1 MALDGIEALA
11 PGAEAPDFAL
21 RNEHGETV
29 RLSDYRGEKAVVLL
43 FFPYAFTGVCTG
55 ELCALRDRLP
65 AFVNDEVQLLAVS
78 CDTPFA
84 LRVFADREGFG
95 YPLLSDFWPH
105 GTVARAYGVF
115 DEEKGCAVRGTFII
129 DTAGTVRWTVVN
141 DLPDARDLDEY
152 VTALKALA
160 PA

>member
-11 PGAEAPDFAL
+11 PGAEAPDFVL
-21 RNEHGETV
+21 RDEHGQAV
-29 RLSDYRGEKAVVLL
+29 RLSDFRGEKAVVLL

-65 AFVNDEVQLLAVS
+65 AFVNGEVQLLAVS

-105 GTVARAYGVF
+105 GATARAYGVL
-115 DEEKGCAVRGTFII
+115 DEQKGCAVRGTFII

-141 DLPDARDLDEY
+141 DLPDARDIDEY

-160 PA
+160 AA